1 MKLSFGLL
9 TLIAGICLHKSCCL
23 ATASDPNIAD
33 IPDNEN
39 TRLSCTEDT
48 TPILVGE
55 KNFSMMH
62 SINGT
67 SNVPNIKPLIVGGE
81 DAGKGE
87 FKSQD
92 FSAPDTIDE
101 AKPPRRHNIGN
112 NDRVVKAYFHTL
124 GNVDAIIDFRSSTLF
139 LLLLISQ
146 LLWTS
151 LSRTLAMGGY
161 DMDVSI
167 KDIPFRCNF
176 VYAFKRR
183 VS

>member
-39 TRLSCTEDT
+39 TRLSWTEDT

-87 FKSQD
+87 FKV
-92 FSAPDTIDE
+92 
-101 AKPPRRHNIGN
+101 R
-112 NDRVVKAYFHTL
+112 TL
-124 GNVDAIIDFRSSTLF
+124 GNHDYCVDLDNNMTKHQTLVYSSTDSHGLIVSYLSSF
-139 LLLLISQ
+139 LNS
-146 LLWTS
+146 S
-151 LSRTLAMGGY
+151 LSG
-161 DMDVSI
+161 
-167 KDIPFRCNF
+167 
-176 VYAFKRR
+176 
-183 VS
+183 